1 MLFCWFI
8 SPTLLHNAMRK
19 FGTFFWA
26 SRYIHTP
33 WPCTNRGSVQWAD
46 LNWPQRSALTEYN
59 SIVEASKSW
68 HLYLVPQSQRNA
80 TIAPGGVHDCPNRWV
95 FSRRWNVF
103 SDSLLSR
110 SADGKLFH
118 TVDRGRWSCAG
129 PPTSVLLAGGHI
141 QLMPTAVEDV
151 LELSP
156 PARRILADMEVWCH
170 GCISIRGLQ
179 SWKWSFAAPEA
190 SGGCVDL
197 E

>member
-80 TIAPGGVHDCPNRWV
+80 TTAPGGIHDCPNRWV

-110 SADGKLFH
+110 SADGRLLLFH
-118 TVDRGRWSCAG
+118 TLEDEAALAHVAAFRNDSNSEAAVVENWDQILDILTRCKISGRGWLKMSV
-129 PPTSVLLAGGHI
+129 SVL
-141 QLMPTAVEDV
+141 PV
-151 LELSP
+151 
-156 PARRILADMEVWCH
+156 
-170 GCISIRGLQ
+170 
-179 SWKWSFAAPEA
+179 
-190 SGGCVDL
+190 
-197 E
+197 